1 MGVDCFD
8 DGTAA
13 APVAGGSWTVPM
25 VRARIAEAMD
35 TLRRLKFPE
44 NGAPGRLRSAMPLP
58 PADWSAYG
66 WDDERPHKS
75 APSPKAIRR
84 LDETLPWLL
93 WVDAARHRKAVCL
106 RAVGLSWR
114 RVARAVGVSSPETVR
129 SWEATAIEA
138 IAARLNAAQWGT
150 SVGPTN
156 RQGDGRR

>member
-13 APVAGGSWTVPM
+13 APADGGSWTVPM

-35 TLRRLKFPE
+35 TLRRLKFPD

-66 WDDERPHKS
+66 WHDEWPQKS

-93 WVDAARHRKAVCL
+93 WVEAPRHRKAVCL

-129 SWEATAIEA
+129 NWEAAAIEA
-138 IAARLNAAQWGT
+138 IAAQLNAAQLGA
-150 SVGPTN
+150 SAGSIN
-156 RQGDGRR
+156 RLSDRRR

>member
-8 DGTAA
+8 DGTVA
-13 APVAGGSWTVPM
+13 APAEGGCWTVPM
-25 VRARIAEAMD
+25 VRARIIEAMD

-44 NGAPGRLRSAMPLP
+44 NGAPPRLRSAMPLP

-66 WDDERPHKS
+66 WDDERPQKS

-93 WVDAARHRKAVCL
+93 WVETPRHRKAVCL

-114 RVARAVGVSSPETVR
+114 RVARAVGVASPETVR
-129 SWEATAIEA
+129 TWEATAIEA

-150 SVGPTN
+150 SARSAI
-156 RQGDGRR
+156 RQVVGRR